1 MGNLM
6 KKYLLALLIG
16 VAAVSVSHAAATKFT
31 DLTVTG
37 TLTTVTSAT
46 TGNQTVTGNSTVTG
60 DRTVAGR
67 NVITPTSMTGVT
79 VSSSVPAAASYYILT
94 STSGALIMAAT
105 PAISTTTATNGQT
118 MILRGVSASNTFT
131 LQDQGTLSGSLIELG
146 AATRVISDKK
156 VLFLLYDS
164 TLGEWLEQSY
174 GNN

>member
-1 MGNLM
+1 MINLM
-6 KKYLLALLIG
+6 KKYLLAFL
-16 VAAVSVSHAAATKFT
+16 VAFVSVEVVYAAATKFT

-37 TLTTVTSAT
+37 TLTAATSAT
-46 TGNQTVTGNSTVTG
+46 SGNQTVTGNSTVTG
-60 DRTVAGR
+60 DRAVAGR

-94 STSGALIMAAT
+94 STSGALVMTAT
-105 PAISTTTATNGQT
+105 PAVSTTTATNGQT

-131 LQDQGTLSGSLIELG
+131 LQDQGTLSGSLLELG
-146 AATRVISDKK
+146 ASTRVISDKK
-156 VLFLLYDS
+156 VLSLIYDS